1 MLIRSLVCYSQRM
14 TMSPSVRP
22 ARWVV
27 SAAMLLLAG
36 CATAEA
42 PTDTDPQDA
51 FWSALSSHC
60 GKAYAGRM
68 VTADA
73 ADADL
78 AGSAMV
84 MAVTDCTAARI
95 AVPFHVQRAD
105 GTWDRS
111 RTWLISRTDA
121 GGLRL
126 KHDHRHADGSS
137 DAVTMYGG
145 DTADSGSARI
155 QSFPVDA
162 ESIALFTREGLGA
175 SVTNV
180 WSVAV
185 DPAGTPDAAYA
196 YTLRRTVAGGAPAE
210 RHFRVEFDLT
220 QPVPPPPPAWG
231 WE

>member
-1 MLIRSLVCYSQRM
+1 MTNMTLVRRGPFVACA
-14 TMSPSVRP
+14 V
-22 ARWVV
+22 
-27 SAAMLLLAG
+27 LLLAG
-36 CATAEA
+36 CTTPYASPSA
-42 PTDTDPQDA
+42 DPQDG
-51 FWSALSSHC
+51 FWAALSSHC

-68 VTADA
+68 VTTDA

-84 MAVTDCTAARI
+84 MGVRDCSDTRI
-95 AVPFHVQRAD
+95 AVPFHVQNAD
-105 GTWDRS
+105 GSWDRS
-111 RTWLISRTDA
+111 RTWLITRTA
-121 GGLRL
+121 SGLRL
-126 KHDHRHADGSS
+126 KHDHRHEDGSS

-145 DTADSGSARI
+145 DTASRGTARV

-185 DPAGTPDAAYA
+185 DPAGTPGAAYA
-196 YTLRRTVAGGAPAE
+196 YQLRRTVAGGAPAE
-210 RHFRVEFDLT
+210 RNFRVEFDLT
-220 QPVPPPPPAWG
+220 QPIPLPPPAWG